1 MPCAGKVPPPGN
13 KGNIL
18 ITSRNKAF
26 GRLTTNENSLE
37 VGQMGEEEAIS
48 LLWKSS
54 MLGSRFV
61 QDKAKRIVA
70 SLGFIPLA
78 VDQAGAY
85 MLSCG
90 CSLDTYLELYLK
102 QRERLMS
109 GPKFKGASDYGYSTY
124 GTWEISMH
132 EIEQRALEVSN
143 TQAVAAQDALRLQQF
158 FAFLHHENITEEIF
172 LSAAIHYQEL
182 DKAKQNGLSCLI
194 PSLSPG
200 DLFMSTNGEWDRIQ
214 FHAGIQVLLSFSLI
228 KQHERN
234 FSIHPL
240 VHAWSRD
247 RISEAEAV

>member
-1 MPCAGKVPPPGN
+1 MTRFSNIFWIDASSESNIDLGLKQIAKAHHLPLESALQWIGSKSGWLLVYDNANGEYQVVERFLPPGN
-13 KGNIL
+13 NGNIL

-85 MLSCG
+85 VLSCG

-109 GPKFKGASDYGYSTY
+109 GPRF
-124 GTWEISMH
+124 
-132 EIEQRALEVSN
+132 
-143 TQAVAAQDALRLQQF
+143 
-158 FAFLHHENITEEIF
+158 
-172 LSAAIHYQEL
+172 
-182 DKAKQNGLSCLI
+182 
-194 PSLSPG
+194 
-200 DLFMSTNGEWDRIQ
+200 
-214 FHAGIQVLLSFSLI
+214 
-228 KQHERN
+228 
-234 FSIHPL
+234 
-240 VHAWSRD
+240 
-247 RISEAEAV
+247 

>member
-18 ITSRNKAF
+18 ITSRNKVF

-54 MLGSRFV
+54 MLGSRFD

-70 SLGFIPLA
+70 ALGSIPLA

-85 MLSCG
+85 ILSCG

-132 EIEQRALEVSN
+132 EIERKATNNSGWQQRA
-143 TQAVAAQDALRLQQF
+143 AQSALMLFRI
-158 FAFLHHENITEEIF
+158 FAFFHHE
-172 LSAAIHYQEL
+172 
-182 DKAKQNGLSCLI
+182 G
-194 PSLSPG
+194 
-200 DLFMSTNGEWDRIQ
+200 
-214 FHAGIQVLLSFSLI
+214 
-228 KQHERN
+228 
-234 FSIHPL
+234 
-240 VHAWSRD
+240 
-247 RISEAEAV
+247 ISEDILRVAGQNYWKRRNEKNELPCSIGVLDSETLF